1 MRTLL
6 LKKNSTKA
14 ERIVAEMLKREHIP
28 FKHRIIING
37 REYDFLIGKHLIIEI
52 GNHITLKDK
61 NIEIL
66 NLGYDLLDFSNE
78 EIVGSRERIISKI
91 RNYANRQN

>member
-14 ERIVAEMLKREHIP
+14 ERIIAEMLKERHIP

-37 REYDFLIGKHLIIEI
+37 REYDFLVGERLIVEI
-52 GNHITLKDK
+52 GNHITAKNK

-78 EIVGSRERIISKI
+78 EIVGSRERIIRKI
-91 RNYANRQN
+91 QKYA